1 MGARVRQARHGL
13 LMGGAMAL
21 VVSNLHAH
29 YGKSH
34 ILQGVSL
41 QVPDRGI
48 ATLIGRNGAGK
59 STMLKAIAGSLRPSA
74 GAVQLDG
81 QDVAGLPANVINRKG
96 IALVPEHRG
105 IFSMLSVAEN
115 LQIAARPGHT
125 AWTIDRVL
133 ELFPRLGERR
143 ANGGGELSGGEQQML
158 SIARALLTHPRVLLL
173 DEPTEG
179 LAPVIVKQLVQT
191 FRDIA
196 ASGIGIL
203 LVEQN
208 LKVCEQMADFHHVLS
223 LGRTVFA
230 GDGEHLRSSGA
241 IEQHLGVGAAMHAH

>member
-1 MGARVRQARHGL
+1 MSLSVTD
-13 LMGGAMAL
+13 
-21 VVSNLHAH
+21 LHAH

-34 ILQGVSL
+34 ILQGVTL
-41 QVPDRGI
+41 QVPERGI

-59 STMLKAIAGSLRPSA
+59 STTLKAIAGAIKPTSGSIQLE
-74 GAVQLDG
+74 GAQ
-81 QDVAGLPANVINRKG
+81 VAGFAANVINRKG

-105 IFSMLSVAEN
+105 IFSMLTVQEN

-125 AWTIDRVL
+125 SWTIERVL

-158 SIARALLTHPRVLLL
+158 SIARALLTHPRILLL

-179 LAPVIVKQLVQT
+179 LAPVIVKQLAQT

-196 ASGIGIL
+196 ASGIGVL

-208 LKVCEQMADFHHVLS
+208 LKVCEQVADFHHVIV

-230 GDGEHLRSSGA
+230 GNGAQLRSSGA
-241 IEQHLGVGAAMHAH
+241 IEQYLGVGEASTQH